1 MIQIKNKY
9 GVINISNDAIAAIT
23 SRAVAECYG
32 IVGLGR
38 RGANGLIEIFKTE
51 NSGRG
56 VKVLATEDGVT
67 LEVYI
72 VVLYGVNIKTVS
84 ANAIE
89 KVKYAV
95 EKFVGVKVKNVII
108 NVQGIK
114 VDNWG
119 GSYVEVLRWKNFKEH
134 DDCKL

>member
-1 MIQIKNKY
+1 MVQIKNDY
-9 GVINISNDAIAAIT
+9 GSIIISNDAIAAVT
-23 SRAVAECYG
+23 SRAVSECYG

-38 RGANGLIEIFKTE
+38 KGANGLVEIFKTE

-56 VKVLATEDGVT
+56 VKVSSSQEGLV

-84 ANAIE
+84 LNAIE
-89 KVKYAV
+89 RVKYAV
-95 EKFVGVKVKNVII
+95 ERFTGLRVSNVII

-114 VDNWG
+114 VDN
-119 GSYVEVLRWKNFKEH
+119 
-134 DDCKL
+134 